1 MNPPHA
7 GVLPSNPVASPV
19 HGSRIRAQPGLLTS
33 EVASMKDQMDD
44 IDEPLEDED
53 PVEED
58 DLEDA
63 EPTEADLE
71 AAVVPAE
78 PAEPVDPAAAAEVES
93 IQDLLVKQEARAEE
107 EEAEDEDEAVVA
119 LTRDERLEPVE
130 TRVVPIQSTEFV
142 CKNCFLVKHRSQL
155 ADKKRMLC
163 RDCA

>member
-1 MNPPHA
+1 
-7 GVLPSNPVASPV
+7 
-19 HGSRIRAQPGLLTS
+19 
-33 EVASMKDQMDD
+33 MKGQMDD
-44 IDEPLEDED
+44 IEE

-58 DLEDA
+58 DTADDADLDDA

-78 PAEPVDPAAAAEVES
+78 PPDPADPAAAAEVES
-93 IQDLLVKQEARAEE
+93 IQELLVKQEARAEE
-107 EEAEDEDEAVVA
+107 EEAEDEEEAAVA

-142 CKNCFLVKHRSQL
+142 CKKCFLVKHRSQL

>member
-1 MNPPHA
+1 
-7 GVLPSNPVASPV
+7 
-19 HGSRIRAQPGLLTS
+19 
-33 EVASMKDQMDD
+33 MDD
-44 IDEPLEDED
+44 IDAPIDEEEPA
-53 PVEED
+53 EEE

-63 EPTEADLE
+63 EPSEADLQ

-78 PAEPVDPAAAAEVES
+78 PADPADPAAVAEVES

-107 EEAEDEDEAVVA
+107 EEAADDEEAAVA